1 MLQNELCMIDRKE
14 GFTPEI
20 GRLVSMMDYAR
31 STTEEA
37 IRGLT
42 IEQLDFQLDEQSNS
56 IGMLLHHM
64 SSIERAFQIMTF
76 QERELHDAE
85 WEELETG
92 IELGEKAKAVI
103 QGRDLDYYWSELS
116 LVRAKTLDAL
126 REKDDA
132 WLEKVTPYG
141 WDEKANHY
149 FKWFH
154 VMEDEIS
161 HRGQIRMIKR
171 RLTT

>member
-1 MLQNELCMIDRKE
+1 MPHHDLCMIDHKK

-31 STTEEA
+31 HTTEEA

-42 IEQLDFQLDEQSNS
+42 IEQLDFQLDAKSNS
-56 IGMLLHHM
+56 IGMLLYHM

-76 QERELHDAE
+76 EERELNDAE
-85 WEELETG
+85 WGELGTG
-92 IELGEKAKAVI
+92 IELGDKARAVI

-116 LVRAKTLDAL
+116 LVRAKTLDDL
-126 REKDDA
+126 REKDDT
-132 WLEKVTPYG
+132 WLEKVTPFG

-161 HRGQIRMIKR
+161 HRGQILMIKR

>member
-1 MLQNELCMIDRKE
+1 MIDRKK

-31 STTEEA
+31 HTTEEA

-42 IEQLDFQLDEQSNS
+42 SEQLDFQLDEQSNS

-64 SSIERAFQIMTF
+64 ASIEKAFQIMTF
-76 QERELHDAE
+76 QERELNDAE

-92 IELGEKAKAVI
+92 IDLGEKARAVI
-103 QGRDLDYYWSELS
+103 RGHDLDYYWSELS
-116 LVRAKTLDAL
+116 LVRAKTLDDL
-126 REKDDA
+126 REKDDV

-141 WDEKANHY
+141 WDKKANNY

-161 HRGQIRMIKR
+161 HRGQIRMIQK

>member
-1 MLQNELCMIDRKE
+1 MPHHDLCMIDYKE

-42 IEQLDFQLDEQSNS
+42 IEQLDFQLDVQSNS

-76 QERELHDAE
+76 QERELNDAE
-85 WEELETG
+85 WDELGTG
-92 IELGEKAKAVI
+92 IELGEKARAVI
-103 QGRDLDYYWSELS
+103 HDWDLDYYWSELS
-116 LVRAKTLDAL
+116 LVRAKTLDNL
-126 REKDDA
+126 REKDDT
-132 WLEKVTPYG
+132 WLEKVTPFG

-161 HRGQIRMIKR
+161 HRGQILMIKR
-171 RLTT
+171 RLKT

>member
-1 MLQNELCMIDRKE
+1 MPHHDLCMIDHKE

-42 IEQLDFQLDEQSNS
+42 IEQLDFQLDVQSNS

-76 QERELHDAE
+76 QERELNDAE
-85 WEELETG
+85 WDELGTG
-92 IELGEKAKAVI
+92 IELGEKARAVI
-103 QGRDLDYYWSELS
+103 HDWDLDYYWSELS
-116 LVRAKTLDAL
+116 LVRAKTLDNL
-126 REKDDA
+126 REKDDT
-132 WLEKVTPYG
+132 WLEKVTPFG

-161 HRGQIRMIKR
+161 HRGQILMIKR
-171 RLTT
+171 RLKT